1 MTATGT
7 APLATAVNVDS
18 ANPAIRVSDV
28 PVGDD
33 MVMRVN
39 QSGQPGR
46 PVILMLHGS
55 GPGVSGRSN
64 WEALMTG
71 LAEEYHCIAPDIIG
85 FGDST
90 HPDPSPQGFVPNMTL
105 RIDKLIRM
113 LDELGVDSVTLVG
126 NSMGGMFSLRLAQLI
141 PDRLERMV
149 LMGSGGMPGLVPLPG
164 LVKLVTFYDD
174 PSEQSMEDLLM
185 LFVSDKEA
193 FGPSIRDIAGERYAV
208 AAREDVRR
216 SHLGT
221 FAPGEFWTFPE
232 EVLAEISHRTLVVHG
247 RDDAI
252 VSPEGSYYL
261 AANLPNADLYVLSN
275 CGHWTQVE
283 QAERFRTILSDFME
297 GRI

>member
-1 MTATGT
+1 MIGRTSTGT
-7 APLATAVNVDS
+7 ATAG
-18 ANPAIRVSDV
+18 AAAAHPAIRVSDV
-28 PVGDD
+28 PVGND
-33 MVMRVN
+33 MHMRVY

-46 PVILMLHGS
+46 PVLLMLHGS

-64 WEALMTG
+64 WEALMAG
-71 LAEEYHCIAPDIIG
+71 LAESYHCIAPDIIG

-105 RIDKLIRM
+105 RIEKLVRM
-113 LDELGVDSVTLVG
+113 LDELGVGTVTLVG
-126 NSMGGMFSLRLAQLI
+126 NSMGGMFSLRLAQLV
-141 PDRLERMV
+141 PDRIERMV

-164 LVKLVTFYDD
+164 LIKLVTYYDN
-174 PSEQSMEDLLM
+174 PSEQSMEELLM

-193 FGPSIRDIAGERYAV
+193 FGPRIRDIAAERHAV
-208 AAREDVRR
+208 AARDDVRR

-221 FAPGEFWTFPE
+221 FAPGEFWTFSE
-232 EVLAEISHRTLVVHG
+232 EDLARIRHRTLVVHG

-252 VSPEGSYYL
+252 VQPEASYYL
-261 AANLPNADLYVLSN
+261 AANLPNADLYVLSH

-283 QAERFRTILSDFME
+283 QAERFRTILADFME

>member
-1 MTATGT
+1 VTATGT
-7 APLATAVNVDS
+7 ASSSTATVDS
-18 ANPAIRVSDV
+18 ASPGIRVSDV
-28 PVGDD
+28 PVGDG
-33 MVMRVN
+33 MTMRVN
-39 QSGQPGR
+39 QSGQPGQ

-113 LDELGVDSVTLVG
+113 LDELGVETVTLVG
-126 NSMGGMFSLRLAQLI
+126 NSMGGMFSLRLAQMI
-141 PDRLERMV
+141 PDRIDRMV

-164 LVKLVTFYDD
+164 LLKLVTFYDD

-193 FGPSIRDIAGERYAV
+193 FGPRIRDIAGERYAV
-208 AAREDVRR
+208 ATREDVRR

-232 EVLAEISHRTLVVHG
+232 DVLAGIPHRTLVVHG

-261 AANLPNADLYVLSN
+261 AANLPNADLYVLSH

-283 QAERFRTILSDFME
+283 QAVRFRTILADFME

>member
-1 MTATGT
+1 VTGAIAPGTATATST
-7 APLATAVNVDS
+7 AADPAV
-18 ANPAIRVSDV
+18 RVSDV
-28 PVGDD
+28 PVGDE
-33 MVMRVN
+33 MTMRVY
-39 QSGQPGR
+39 QSGQPGK
-46 PVILMLHGS
+46 PVLLMLHGS

-71 LAEEYHCIAPDIIG
+71 LAGDYHCIAPDIIG

-90 HPDPSPQGFVPNMTL
+90 HPDPSPQGFVPNMAL

-113 LDELGVDSVTLVG
+113 LDALGINAVTLVG
-126 NSMGGMFSLRLAQLI
+126 NSMGGMFSLRLAQII
-141 PDRLERMV
+141 PERIERMV

-164 LVKLVTFYDD
+164 LIKLVTYYDD
-174 PSEQSMEDLLM
+174 PSEQSMEELLL
-185 LFVSDKEA
+185 LFVSDKDA
-193 FGPSIRDIAGERYAV
+193 FGPRIRDIAAERHAV

-221 FAPGEFWTFPE
+221 FAPGAFWTFPE
-232 EVLAEISHRTLVVHG
+232 EDLARITHRTLVVHG

-252 VSPEGSYYL
+252 VQPEASYYL
-261 AANLPNADLYVLSN
+261 AANLPNADLYVLSH

-283 QAERFRTILSDFME
+283 QAERFRTLLSDFME

>member
-1 MTATGT
+1 MTGYTSPGS
-7 APLATAVNVDS
+7 ATAVATA

-28 PVGDD
+28 PVGND
-33 MVMRVN
+33 MHMRVY
-39 QSGQPGR
+39 QSGQPGK
-46 PVILMLHGS
+46 PVLLMLHGS

-64 WEALMTG
+64 WEALMAG
-71 LAEEYHCIAPDIIG
+71 LADSYHCIAPDIIG

-105 RIDKLIRM
+105 RIEKLIRM
-113 LDELGVDSVTLVG
+113 LDELGVGAVTLVG
-126 NSMGGMFSLRLAQLI
+126 NSMGGMFSLRLAQLV
-141 PDRLERMV
+141 PDRIERMV

-164 LVKLVTFYDD
+164 LIKLVKYYDD
-174 PSEQSMEDLLM
+174 PSEQSMEELLM

-193 FGPSIRDIAGERYAV
+193 FGPRIRDIAAERHAV

-221 FAPGEFWTFPE
+221 FAPGAFWTFSE
-232 EVLAEISHRTLVVHG
+232 EDLARITHRTLVVHG

-252 VSPEGSYYL
+252 VQPEASYYL
-261 AANLPNADLYVLSN
+261 AANLPNADLYVLSH

-283 QAERFRTILSDFME
+283 QAERFRTILADFME